1 MKDRQISR
9 KEAFHFPLQIYTVTT
24 LLHTHTCTNELH
36 IHTNGKMDKRNKQK
50 KLYYCNIYFY
60 IYIFYQDNLI
70 SGSGRMKKKY
80 DPNKIRNKTKKN
92 KIV

>member
-36 IHTNGKMDKRNKQK
+36 IHTNGKMDKRKKQK
-50 KLYYCNIYFY
+50 KLYYCNIYIY
-60 IYIFYQDNLI
+60 IYILSRQFKFREWANEE
-70 SGSGRMKKKY
+70 KNV
-80 DPNKIRNKTKKN
+80 PNKIRNKTKN
-92 KIV
+92 